1 LQYVKIASIVL
12 KKQVEYDSSV
22 CFLLNLNITDAVF
35 WDVASCTQVTEILER
50 LAVSPLPLP
59 LPPQN
64 GRGGTTGSFPIQ
76 YFPNFAAGGALGIFV
91 FISAVL

>member
-1 LQYVKIASIVL
+1 MQYVKIASIVL

-35 WDVASCTQVTEILER
+35 WDVASCTQVTEILEK
-50 LAVSPLPLP
+50 LAVSP
-59 LPPQN
+59 PPPPAKWE
-64 GRGGTTGSFPIQ
+64 GGTTGSFPIQ
-76 YFPNFAAGGALGIFV
+76 YFPNFAAGGTLGIFV